1 MKPIIFTG
9 DSFTFG
15 EGLELH
21 DDMYRPMIKDAVEYM
36 NGLEKQGKQLN
47 FDEKGYWWHKYCDF
61 SENIVPAGSLRYEL
75 SYAAIVSKH
84 FKTLGFRKFHNGGNQ
99 TNAVNFINQC
109 TTKFN
114 YEKFSIAIINL
125 TSPQRD
131 SHSLLQD
138 YFKKKYSITFQ
149 TDKTGQDFISH
160 LHELFIKWSQKHEGY
175 VKFSSNPTLFY
186 KLWKRENPF
195 FGGMTIESAD
205 KLQNDFN
212 TWDDFRIGFTTLYYE
227 EYIRAYVDTLKI
239 PYYFIEPW
247 NAFDTETLDLIDNNS
262 INKTIKHK
270 IIPLYKD
277 NKITTMNAEDKK
289 NNNFYL
295 HNLYDWSGNHHPSK
309 YGHQIIADSIIK
321 FINENNL
328 QIK

>member
-21 DDMYRPMIKDAVEYM
+21 DDMYRSMVKDAVSYM
-36 NGLEKQGKQLN
+36 NTLEKQGKKLD
-47 FDEKGYWWHKYCDF
+47 FDEKGYWWHKYSDF

-114 YEKFSIAIINL
+114 YERFSIAIINL

-131 SHSLLQD
+131 SHCLLQD
-138 YFKKKYSITFQ
+138 YFREKYSIIFDI
-149 TDKTGQDFISH
+149 DKSGQDFISH
-160 LHELFIKWSQKHEGY
+160 LHELFIKWSQKYDKY
-175 VKFSSNPTLFY
+175 VKFSSNPKLFR
-186 KLWKRENPF
+186 KLWNFEKPL
-195 FGGMTIESAD
+195 TLESAD

-227 EYIRAYVDTLKI
+227 EYFRAYVDTIKI

-247 NAFDTETLDLIDNNS
+247 NKFDSETLDLIDNTT
-262 INKTIKHK
+262 INNGIKNK
-270 IIPLYKD
+270 IIPLYKG
-277 NKITTMNAEDKK
+277 NKNIKMYDEDEK

-295 HNLYDWSGNHHPSK
+295 HNLYDWSENNHPSK

-321 FINENNL
+321 FTKENNL